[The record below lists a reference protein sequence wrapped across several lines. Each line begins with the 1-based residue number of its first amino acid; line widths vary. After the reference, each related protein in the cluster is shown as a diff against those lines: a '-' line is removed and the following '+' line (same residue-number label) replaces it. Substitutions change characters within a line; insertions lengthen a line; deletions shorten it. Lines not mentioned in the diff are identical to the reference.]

1 MVLLAFASFILGSL
15 LFNIFLCDLI
25 QFFPNLDINNYAD
38 DDTPHSTN
46 INLNKSLHDIIKVS
60 KTLFKW
66 FTDNLLISNLEK
78 SDLLTSSTQDIQI
91 NIGEMAISNG
101 KFEKSL
107 GIHIDSKLK
116 FEPNLRSVCKKASQN
131 LNAFARTAYC
141 LKFEQKNF
149 FLMLQLWD
157 VSQLKIK

>member
-1 MVLLAFASFILGSL
+1 M
-15 LFNIFLCDLI
+15 
-25 QFFPNLDINNYAD
+25 
-38 DDTPHSTN
+38 
-46 INLNKSLHDIIKVS
+46 S

-91 NIGEMAISNG
+91 NIGEMAISNS

-116 FEPNLRSVCKKASQN
+116 FESNLRSVCKKVSQK

>member
-15 LFNIFLCDLI
+15 LFNIFLCDLL

-78 SDLLTSSTQDIQI
+78 SDLLTSSAQEIQI
-91 NIGEMAISNG
+91 NIGEISNS

-107 GIHIDSKLK
+107 GILIDNKLK
-116 FEPNLRSVCKKASQN
+116 FEPNLRSVCKKNSQK